1 MGLLIFSK
9 MRLLFGC
16 SLFYSILSSE
26 IKFVDV
32 SSQKSFS
39 RTDKLSEK
47 KSEKLKA
54 KPEKEV
60 EPFDILYPNTPQAS
74 VYISSISGKV
84 GTANAKLYYET
95 KVKDKNLEPADPEEI
110 VQANISW
117 KKSLTDG
124 QKKFATKMASIK

>member
-1 MGLLIFSK
+1 

-74 VYISSISGKV
+74 VSGSIIGF
-84 GTANAKLYYET
+84 ANFLAILS
-95 KVKDKNLEPADPEEI
+95 VKSN
-110 VQANISW
+110 
-117 KKSLTDG
+117 
-124 QKKFATKMASIK
+124 